1 MTMFRK
7 LSILLAVVTTAL
19 TGTAAEAATIS
30 SGVWHLDASS
40 NSSGYTNYS
49 HPVTD
54 FDSLATNSAIGT
66 VAHPTALPT
75 GTLLYGQK
83 TFIRQGTTATY
94 AAPWL
99 STPAPNGSVD
109 NTNYLSVQIGGEA
122 TFALDKAAHYFGFL
136 WGSVDKYNVIKFLG
150 DGDKLLATFTGAD
163 LPQSVGN
170 RSLGGTFYANFTTSA
185 AIKKVVLTSGLNA
198 FELDNV
204 RVAAVPVPAA
214 LPLFGAALA
223 GLSLLARR
231 RRLAALQD

>member
-1 MTMFRK
+1 MFRK
-7 LSILLAVVTTAL
+7 LSILLAVVTTSL
-19 TGTAAEAATIS
+19 ICTAAEAATIT

-40 NSSGYTNYS
+40 DSSGFTNYS
-49 HPVTD
+49 HSLAD
-54 FDSLATNSAIGT
+54 FDALATNSAIGT
-66 VAHPTALPT
+66 SALPT
-75 GTLLYGQK
+75 PLPGGTLYGSK

-109 NTNYLSVQIGGEA
+109 NTNYLSVQLGGVA
-122 TFALDKAAHYFGFL
+122 TFSLDKAAHYFGFL
-136 WGSVDKYNVIKFLG
+136 WGSVDKYNAITFLG
-150 DGDKLLATFTGAD
+150 AGDKLLASFTGAD

-170 RSLGGTFYANFTTSA
+170 RTLGGTFYANFTSSA
-185 AIKKVVLTSGLNA
+185 EIMKVVLTSGLNA

-223 GLSLLARR
+223 GLGLVARR
-231 RRLAALQD
+231 RRMAA